1 MGEVGETLRE
11 WSRGAIEAVT
21 EGLGQCVDDD
31 IVTLGRVI
39 FSLPITASME
49 SVRMEIMNY
58 FACKDLDSVLKSD
71 PEVMLEALL
80 ICAVSDV
87 CAMKTSFIQCIM
99 SMDPKAQAVLML
111 CIKNQLAD
119 YLPGAD
125 NASDSDE
132 SRSFDDDT
140 LNNTEIGIDYS
151 NDDDDIIVLKTD
163 NNATTKVISNEVE
176 THKIMSNSN
185 MMDMLEVDI
194 VEDNSRANIRQSLYD
209 QGRQSVYDQGRQSV
223 YDQGRKTV
231 CIPLSCG
238 NCTSKDNLIET
249 LRHDIEVN
257 LASVAQTEGK
267 LKSEIA
273 VLMNKIVD
281 IEVNLHDKVTK
292 ISEKDAVIAQLG
304 SKIKELEETLVD
316 HQTLKKKLLEL
327 QDEIDVLKPQADRAE
342 GVERQYER
350 LREKLDE
357 LSGVK
362 HQLNIEVNAH
372 EETHRRL
379 LLLEQEVESLRKT
392 KQQLEEYRVQQSES
406 VIQIEEL
413 TYRLREK
420 ERELHSIMTDTTSQ
434 VSNQQGHLLQSQ
446 YLMEEL
452 QATTEQ
458 LREIQRNGGV
468 GTGLSELNPVLMQE
482 LNRLRSEN
490 ECLTKK
496 LDQTSLDS
504 LDKLEKELGDQK
516 CVVANLQAKWMATK
530 DSLASA
536 LVTISLLNAKIQNLE
551 MELNALRRS
560 SDECHMMYNEE
571 MSTLKG
577 ENKRKAAY
585 ALERHAQHTSLVMMG
600 QNIVREEYKNA
611 LETTENALD
620 HANNTIAALTADVN
634 TLESTNR
641 ELHTSL
647 QLEQAAKA
655 TAIDEHN
662 AYVQNLM
669 LQGTEKIN
677 NIISK
682 YTSELNQE
690 KEMNKA
696 LTADVE
702 EERLKRRRVEREKK
716 FHEAEAHRYK
726 TQLHLNSSNHAGATS
741 IEIGDAL
748 KELKQMQALLDAAN
762 EEIDRLKKTN
772 GGAAPAASVG
782 VASAVSGNSN
792 TRLSSRPVRIKVSD
806 KDSDAHGNS
815 SMDSNAAICGY
826 LEQSELMDKR
836 VEQLTREKREIIAK
850 NLEENKEKVEFSQK
864 LLAAEKEIASLK
876 SKITKVT
883 LEKERIERKYMKDK
897 ENYDSNLMASM

>member
-1 MGEVGETLRE
+1 MGDVGEILRA
-11 WSRGAIEAVT
+11 WSCSAIT
-21 EGLGQCVDDD
+21 EVVEGSSGQS
-31 IVTLGRVI
+31 IVEDTATLGRFI
-39 FSLPITASME
+39 FNLPLNATVEA
-49 SVRMEIMNY
+49 VRVQTTNHFGCNE
-58 FACKDLDSVLKSD
+58 LGSVLETD

-80 ICAVSDV
+80 ICAVSDI
-87 CAMKTSFIQCIM
+87 CAAKNSFIQCIM
-99 SMDPKAQAVLML
+99 SMEPKAQAVLML

-119 YLPGAD
+119 YLTGGD
-125 NASDSDE
+125 ASSDADE
-132 SRSFDDDT
+132 SRSFDEDT
-140 LNNTEIGIDYS
+140 LNNTEIGIDY
-151 NDDDDIIVLKTD
+151 NNDDDDDIIVLKADSTSIKVLPTPAEID
-163 NNATTKVISNEVE
+163 NNKTSSNAT
-176 THKIMSNSN
+176 

-194 VEDNSRANIRQSLYD
+194 VEDNNRTNTRQSLYD
-209 QGRQSVYDQGRQSV
+209 QGRQSVYE
-223 YDQGRKTV
+223 QGRKTV
-231 CIPLSCG
+231 CIPLSCN
-238 NCTSKDNLIET
+238 NCTNKDNLIES
-249 LRHDIEVN
+249 LRHDIETN
-257 LASVAQTEGK
+257 LAAVTQTEGK

-281 IEVNLHDKVTK
+281 IEVSLHDKVTK
-292 ISEKDAVIAQLG
+292 LGEKDAMIAQLG

-316 HQTLKKKLLEL
+316 HQLLKKRLLEL
-327 QDEIDVLKPQADRAE
+327 QDEIDVLKPQAERAE
-342 GVERQYER
+342 GIERQYER

-357 LSGVK
+357 LNGVK

-379 LLLEQEVESLRKT
+379 LLLEQEVETLRKA
-392 KQQLEEYRVQQSES
+392 KQQLEEYRIQQSES

-490 ECLTKK
+490 ECLAKK

-551 MELNALRRS
+551 MELAGLRFS
-560 SDECHMMYNEE
+560 SNECQQMYNEE
-571 MSTLKG
+571 LSTIKVT
-577 ENKRKAAY
+577 NKRKIAQ
-585 ALERHAQHTSLVMMG
+585 ALSRHEQHVSLAVQG
-600 QNIVREEYKNA
+600 QRAVREEYA
-611 LETTENALD
+611 HALD
-620 HANNTIAALTADVN
+620 VTELALNDANNNIASLTNDVRS
-634 TLESTNR
+634 LESSK
-641 ELHTSL
+641 EALQVSL
-647 QLEQAAKA
+647 QEEQAAKA
-655 TAIDEHN
+655 TAIENHN
-662 AYVQNLM
+662 AYVQNLVT
-669 LQGTEKIN
+669 QGTEKIN
-677 NIISK
+677 SIINK
-682 YTSELNQE
+682 YTNELNQE

-726 TQLHLNSSNHAGATS
+726 TQLHLNSSNNAGASS

-748 KELKQMQALLDAAN
+748 KEIKQMQALLDAAN
-762 EEIDRLKKTN
+762 EEIDRLKKNN
-772 GGAAPAASVG
+772 GGNAPAPIANTASVTT
-782 VASAVSGNSN
+782 GNS
-792 TRLSSRPVRIKVSD
+792 TVVVRPSSRPGRVKVTD
-806 KDSDAHGNS
+806 KDNDVHGTTS
-815 SMDSNAAICGY
+815 TLDSNAGICGY

-876 SKITKVT
+876 TKITKVT

-897 ENYDSNLMASM
+897 ENHDGNAMALM